1 MQLYA
6 RCMCCMINQ
15 QERQIRKYDDEE
27 KKAAF
32 IKEIMTLTGNC
43 GPEYSAPW
51 VLALMTEIRE
61 RYFGKDE
68 EMSQKKR
75 DFNQFLLDLEEEL
88 EQMIQK
94 NEDPLKEAMRFARI
108 GNYIDFSALE
118 CVSEEEFLKLFGN
131 EKDRIDEE
139 EYGYLRQ
146 DLQHASRLVYI
157 MDNCGEIVLDKLVIR
172 ELKKLYPSLH
182 ITAMVRGREAVNDAT
197 VEDAQMAGITKE
209 VPVITN
215 NSSITGV
222 VLSELPGET
231 REVLDKADLILA
243 KGQGNFESLHGC
255 GKNIY
260 YLFLCKCELFSQR
273 FQVEQFQGMLVN
285 EKRVQ
290 IQERRTEWNF
300 GHASTST
307 MEK

>member
-6 RCMCCMINQ
+6 KCMCCMINQ
-15 QERQIRKYDDEE
+15 QERQIRKFDDEE

-32 IKEIMTLTGNC
+32 IKEIMTLTGSC

-51 VLALMTEIRE
+51 ILALMTEIRE
-61 RYFGKDE
+61 KYFGKDE
-68 EMSQKKR
+68 EMPRKKR
-75 DFNQFLLDLEEEL
+75 EFNQFLLDLEDEL
-88 EQMIQK
+88 AQMIQ
-94 NEDPLKEAMRFARI
+94 ESGDALKEAMRFARI

-118 CVSEEEFLKLFGN
+118 HVSKEEFLKLFHN
-131 EKDRIDEE
+131 EKDSIDET
-139 EYGYLRQ
+139 EYAYLLK
-146 DLQHASRLVYI
+146 DLEQASELVYI
-157 MDNCGEIVLDKLVIR
+157 MDNCGEIVLDKLLIR
-172 ELKKLYPSLH
+172 ELKKSYPNLH

-197 VEDAQMAGITKE
+197 MEDAEMTGITGE

-222 VLSELPGET
+222 VLSELPEET

-260 YLFLCKCELFSQR
+260 YLFLCKCELFSGR
-273 FQVEQFQGMLVN
+273 FQVEQFQGMLVS
-285 EKRVQ
+285 EKRVR
-290 IQERRTEWNF
+290 I
-300 GHASTST
+300 
-307 MEK
+307 